1 MFWGRLWLGEEKL
14 GHFVTTG
21 KIEGK
26 THKVKTSREDVGWA
40 RKSWVLGVGQT
51 DADII
56 LFEFY
61 QVWGGR
67 CVCVCVYVCIQ
78 KERERQTERARE
90 REREGDVNLLK

>member
-1 MFWGRLWLGEEKL
+1 MGEEKL

-67 CVCVCVYVCIQ
+67 CVCVCLCMYT
-78 KERERQTERARE
+78 KRERETDRESERERGG
-90 REREGDVNLLK
+90 GDVNLLK